1 MTALCMQ
8 QQPPAGLFEMMLTV
22 GTRGSKLSL
31 IQTENVLNNLKLIHS
46 EIEFKIKVIKTIGD
60 KERKKPLFAIDM
72 KGIFEKEIDLAIADG
87 EVDFAVHSLKDVPT
101 VESSETIIAAIPKRS
116 SPHDVLI
123 SKGKVPFIALA
134 KGAVV
139 GTGSLRRLAQVKFLR
154 PDLEVVPIRGN
165 VDTRIRK
172 VKQGEFDGV
181 IVAEAGL
188 ERMGLE
194 SLITERLPLKQFTS
208 AAGQGALA
216 VVAKRDN
223 EKVIG
228 LLSSIDHPPTRAEVT
243 AERSLV
249 LALEGGCRVPIGA
262 IGRANNR
269 ALSLYGCIF
278 ALNTQKKIS
287 ASAGGALDEAQDLG
301 KKVAQSLVKQGAK
314 KFEAEW
320 REKYGPW

>member
-1 MTALCMQ
+1 MI
-8 QQPPAGLFEMMLTV
+8 LTV

-31 IQTENVLNNLKLIHS
+31 IQTENVLDNLRLVHP
-46 EIEFKIKVIKTIGD
+46 EIEFKIKVIKTMGD
-60 KERKKPLFAIDM
+60 KDRKKPLFAIDV
-72 KGIFEKEIDLAIADG
+72 KGIFEKEIDLAIANG

-101 VESSETIIAAIPKRS
+101 IESSETVIAAYPKRS
-116 SPHDVLI
+116 SPYDVLI
-123 SKGKVPFIALA
+123 SKGKVPLDALA
-134 KGAVV
+134 KGAVI

-172 VKQGEFDGV
+172 VKRGEFDGV

-194 SLITERLPLKQFTS
+194 SLIAERFPLKRFTS

-216 VVAKRDN
+216 VVAKRGN
-223 EKVIG
+223 EDVIG
-228 LLSSIDHPPTRAEVT
+228 LLSSIDHPQTRAEVT

-249 LALEGGCRVPIGA
+249 LALKGGCRVPIGA
-262 IGRANNR
+262 IGLANNR

-278 ALNTQKKIS
+278 SLNTQKKIS
-287 ASAGGALDEAQDLG
+287 ASAEGTLDEAQDLG

-320 REKYGPW
+320 RKKYGPW

>member
-1 MTALCMQ
+1 MI
-8 QQPPAGLFEMMLTV
+8 LTV

-31 IQTENVLNNLKLIHS
+31 IQTENILDKLKLIHP
-46 EIEFKIKVIKTIGD
+46 ELQFKIKVIKTLGD
-60 KERKKPLFAIDM
+60 KERKKPLFTIDR
-72 KGIFEKEIDLAIADG
+72 KGIFEKEIDLAIVKR
-87 EVDFAVHSLKDVPT
+87 EIDFAVHSLKDVPT
-101 VESSETIIAAIPKRS
+101 LESSETAIVAIPKRS

-123 SKGKVPFIALA
+123 SKDKVPLDALA
-134 KGAVV
+134 KGAVI

-165 VDTRIRK
+165 VDTRIQK
-172 VKQGEFDGV
+172 VQRGEFDGV

-194 SLITERLPLKQFTS
+194 SLIAERFSLDRFTP

-216 VVAKRDN
+216 IIARKDN
-223 EKVIG
+223 ADVME
-228 LLSSIDHPPTRAEVT
+228 LLRSIDHPPTRAEVT

-262 IGRANNR
+262 IGRADNR
-269 ALSLYGCIF
+269 ALSLFGCIF
-278 ALNTQKKIS
+278 SVNGQKKIS
-287 ASAGGALDEAQDLG
+287 SSAEGSLDEAQDLG
-301 KKVAQSLVKQGAK
+301 KKVAQSLMEQGAK
-314 KFEAEW
+314 DFEAEW